1 MYTPCLISGG
11 SRWQGTKLVGGKRRT
26 QSWPTSDPEAFTKAD
41 SFCQGSDVRVDD
53 LFGPQPGATAAGGSN
68 RLAAEAG
75 VDESRGAAA
84 GGSKRLA
91 AEAGVDVGPGAAAG
105 GSKRLAAEAGVDVGP
120 GAAAGGSKGC
130 SAKAAVPDS
139 YPDSHPI
146 QTRNRPRR
154 APARQRAQ
162 RQLN

>member
-1 MYTPCLISGG
+1 MHTPCLISGG

-68 RLAAEAG
+68 RLAAEA
-75 VDESRGAAA
+75 VSLSLSLYSLSSLSLFSLFR
-84 GGSKRLA
+84 S
-91 AEAGVDVGPGAAAG
+91 
-105 GSKRLAAEAGVDVGP
+105 
-120 GAAAGGSKGC
+120 
-130 SAKAAVPDS
+130 VPDS

-146 QTRNRPRR
+146 QTRNRRVKQGSCLTESMVV
-154 APARQRAQ
+154 AMS
-162 RQLN
+162 

>member
-41 SFCQGSDVRVDD
+41 SFCQESDVRVDD

-75 VDESRGAAA
+75 VDEGR
-84 GGSKRLA
+84 
-91 AEAGVDVGPGAAAG
+91 GAAAG

-154 APARQRAQ
+154 APAHQRAQ

>member
-1 MYTPCLISGG
+1 MVYTPCLISGG

-53 LFGPQPGATAAGGSN
+53 LFGPQPSATAAGGSN

-75 VDESRGAAA
+75 M
-84 GGSKRLA
+84 
-91 AEAGVDVGPGAAAG
+91 DVGPGAAAG